1 MFINKIN
8 KRTRWEDGRGT
19 KFPHNERDDK
29 SQKMNSHLR
38 NFLVRRIHRSE
49 MRATWN
55 KVYVVGG
62 AAITKTDLFNNLKKF
77 VENFLPIHYQVDG
90 LGKNSYFYLDDASA
104 AASISRIN
112 FNESSWHLPGVS
124 VQVSTVKPSIYLDY
138 SVKDKIKSVILL
150 KCYNRAEKSLNL
162 WRLHTD
168 PELVDCG
175 HCALCHPDV
184 MAYVLWIIGTDLRYL
199 KALNLGNN
207 GLSKTNILKN
217 LAYRAPRLQ
226 YLNLSE
232 NQFSDMKALRS
243 IKGLPIKE
251 ISLKGN
257 VVCDTFKTEEDYH
270 RVLLD
275 FFPKLEVID
284 GKWVAWVRPLGFYVE
299 PDPRFPVWLGDIVD
313 PMKGTEIAMKF
324 LDRFYKIYDGP
335 AEGSRLALSQDY
347 HEAAT
352 FVLSAAYYRQSELE
366 PRGASLSSY
375 TPIALQ
381 ERHDPSAITFHL
393 TKCYKTEIAFD
404 LTGSFNEPQTE
415 GIPWR
420 HFHRKCVLA
429 RFETG
434 VIIVQ
439 DELHVTNAKTNADP
453 GWMPS

>member
-1 MFINKIN
+1 MDS
-8 KRTRWEDGRGT
+8 R
-19 KFPHNERDDK
+19 
-29 SQKMNSHLR
+29 LR
-38 NFLVRRIHRSE
+38 NILVRRIHHNE

-55 KVYVVGG
+55 KVYVIGG
-62 AAITKTDLFNNLKKF
+62 AAIMKTDLFNYLKKF
-77 VENFLPIHYQVDG
+77 VENFLPIQYQVDG
-90 LGKNSYFYLDDASA
+90 LGNNSYFYLDDASA

-112 FNESSWHLPGVS
+112 FNESSWHFPGVS
-124 VQVSTVKPSIYLDY
+124 IQVSTIKPSIYLDY
-138 SVKDKIKSVILL
+138 SIKEKIKSVILL

-184 MAYVLWIIGTDLRYL
+184 MAYVLWIIGTDLSYL
-199 KALNLGNN
+199 KKLNLGKN

-217 LAYRAPRLQ
+217 LAYIAPRLQ

-243 IKGLPIKE
+243 IKGLPINE

-257 VVCDTFKTEEDYH
+257 VVCHTFKTEEDYH
-270 RVLLD
+270 RVLLE
-275 FFPKLEVID
+275 FFPKLEKID
-284 GKWVAWVRPLGFYVE
+284 GKRVAWVRPLGFYVE
-299 PDPRFPVWLGDIVD
+299 PDPRFPQWIGDIVD
-313 PMKGTEIAMKF
+313 PMKGTEITMEF

-335 AEGSRLALSQDY
+335 AEGSRLALSRDY

-375 TPIALQ
+375 TPSLAREVKIDGNAAIVEFLAGLPQ
-381 ERHDPSAITFHL
+381 TRHDPSAITFHL